1 MDIILHYAG
10 ILFTFPNIIAI
21 CTGTFLGTMM
31 GAMPGLTGTLAVAIL
46 IPTTFTMDPV
56 MGLAMMGGSYSGSMY
71 GGSISAILMATPGTP
86 AALCTSFEGYPLTRK
101 GRAGIALKVSA
112 VASFW
117 GGMVSTGVLL
127 IFAPILAYFAL
138 NFGPPEYFL
147 LAIMGLSSIV
157 MFAKGN
163 MVKGL
168 LSGFIGLSISLI
180 GTDPISG
187 ALRYTG
193 GFLQLYEGLDFMAPL
208 IGMFSI
214 AQMLNLAGEKTI
226 AKSTDESGTAVIKKE
241 KMPKGLG
248 KPMALGSLMGT
259 GIGILPG
266 AGATISAFLAYQA
279 QRQLSKKKHEFGNG
293 SLEGIAA
300 AESSNNGVTGGSLI
314 PLLTLGIPGNTT
326 SAALMGGLIIQGLIP
341 GPELFTRYAD
351 VTYPF
356 ILSLFLANIVFLL
369 LGLYFA
375 PQLAKVSLIPTSLL
389 IPVVCMFSV
398 IGTYAIQNSL
408 FDVGVMVAFA
418 VMGYFLNKYGYSL
431 GALVLGLILGPIAE
445 KGFAQGILMGK
456 GSYSIFFTRPASII
470 LIVLTVILVVSSYFT
485 APKTNPDEESAL

>member
-1 MDIILHYAG
+1 MEVILEYLG
-10 ILFTFPNIIAI
+10 ILFTIPNLLAFVM
-21 CTGTFLGTMM
+21 GTALGTMM

-46 IPTTFTMDPV
+46 IPTTFSMDPV

-71 GGSISAILMATPGTP
+71 GGSIAAILMATPGTP
-86 AALCTSFEGYPLTRK
+86 AALATSFEGYPLARK

-112 VASFW
+112 IASFW
-117 GGMVSTGVLL
+117 GGTVSALVLL

-147 LAIMGLSSIV
+147 LAIMGLASIV

-187 ALRYTG
+187 SLRYTG
-193 GFLQLYEGLDFMAPL
+193 GILELYEGLDFMAPL

-214 AQMLNLAGEKTI
+214 AQMLGLAGEKTI
-226 AKSTDESGTAVIKKE
+226 VKTKGNEKAVIKKE

-248 KPMALGSLMGT
+248 KPMALGSIMGT

-266 AGATISAFLAYQA
+266 AGATISAFLAYQT
-279 QRQLSKKKHEFGNG
+279 QRQISKNKHEFGKG

-300 AESSNNGVTGGSLI
+300 AESSNNAVTGGSLI

-326 SAALMGGLIIQGLIP
+326 SAALMGGLIIKGLIP
-341 GPELFTRYAD
+341 GPELFTRYAG

-356 ILSLFLANIVFLL
+356 IMSLFVANVVFLL

-408 FDVGVMVAFA
+408 FDVGVMIVFA
-418 VMGYFLNKYGYSL
+418 MLGYFLNKYGYSM

-445 KGFAQGILMGK
+445 KGFAQGILLGK
-456 GSYSIFFTRPASII
+456 GSFSIFFTRPTCIV
-470 LIVLTVILVVSSYFT
+470 LIVLTVILIVSSLLT
-485 APKTNPDEESAL
+485 APKVDTGGDSVI

>member
-1 MDIILHYAG
+1 MEQIFEYMVT
-10 ILFTFPNIIAI
+10 LFTVPNLIAI
-21 CTGTFLGTMM
+21 IMGTFLGTMM

-71 GGSISAILMATPGTP
+71 GGSIAAILMATPGTP
-86 AALCTSFEGYPLTRK
+86 AALATSFEGYPLTRN

-112 VASFW
+112 IASFW
-117 GGMVSTGVLL
+117 GGTVSAAVLL

-147 LAIMGLSSIV
+147 LAVMGLASIV

-168 LSGFIGLSISLI
+168 LSGFIGLAISLI

-187 ALRYTG
+187 SLRYTF
-193 GFLQLYEGLDFMAPL
+193 GFLELYEGLDFMAPL

-214 AQMLNLAGEKTI
+214 AQMLLLAGEKTI
-226 AKSTDESGTAVIKKE
+226 VKAKGNMKAVIVKE

-248 KPMALGSLMGT
+248 KPIALGSLMGT

-279 QRQLSKKKHEFGNG
+279 QRQISKKKHEFGKG

-326 SAALMGGLIIQGLIP
+326 SAALMGGLIIKGLIP
-341 GPELFTRYAD
+341 GPELFTRFAG

-356 ILSLFLANIVFLL
+356 ILSLFIANVVFLL

-408 FDVGVMVAFA
+408 FDVGVMIVFA
-418 VMGYFLNKYGYSL
+418 MVGYFLNKYGFSL

-445 KGFAQGILMGK
+445 KGFAQGILLGG
-456 GSYSIFFTRPASII
+456 GSATIFFTRPTSII
-470 LIVLTVILVVSSYFT
+470 LIILTVVIVVSSWLT
-485 APKTNPDEESAL
+485 APKVDLSGGSSI

>member
-1 MDIILHYAG
+1 MEVILEYLG
-10 ILFTFPNIIAI
+10 ILFTIPNLLAI
-21 CTGTFLGTMM
+21 VMGTALGTMM

-46 IPTTFTMDPV
+46 IPTTFSMDPV

-71 GGSISAILMATPGTP
+71 GGSIAAILMATPGTP
-86 AALCTSFEGYPLTRK
+86 AALATSFEGYPLARK

-112 VASFW
+112 IASFW
-117 GGMVSTGVLL
+117 GGTVSAMVLL

-147 LAIMGLSSIV
+147 LAIMGLASIV

-168 LSGFIGLSISLI
+168 LSGFIGLAISLI

-187 ALRYTG
+187 SLRYTG
-193 GFLQLYEGLDFMAPL
+193 GFLELYEGLDFMAPL

-214 AQMLNLAGEKTI
+214 AQMLSLAGEDTIVKT
-226 AKSTDESGTAVIKKE
+226 KGNEKAVIKKE

-248 KPMALGSLMGT
+248 KPMALGSIMGT

-266 AGATISAFLAYQA
+266 AGATISAFLAYQT
-279 QRQLSKKKHEFGNG
+279 QRQISKNKHEFGKG

-300 AESSNNGVTGGSLI
+300 AESSNNAVTGGSLI

-326 SAALMGGLIIQGLIP
+326 SAALMGGLIIKGLIP
-341 GPELFTRYAD
+341 GPELFTRYAG

-356 ILSLFLANIVFLL
+356 IMSLFVANVVFLL

-375 PQLAKVSLIPTSLL
+375 PTLAKVSLVPTSLL

-408 FDVGVMVAFA
+408 FDVGVMIVFA
-418 VMGYFLNKYGYSL
+418 MLGYFLNKYGYSM

-445 KGFAQGILMGK
+445 KGFAQGILLGK
-456 GSYSIFFTRPASII
+456 GSFSIFFTRPTCIV
-470 LIVLTVILVVSSYFT
+470 LIVLTVILIVSSLLT
-485 APKTNPDEESAL
+485 APKVDIDAESVI

>member
-1 MDIILHYAG
+1 MEMAFEYLS
-10 ILFTFPNIIAI
+10 ILFTIPNLIAI
-21 CTGTFLGTMM
+21 FMGTFLGTMM

-71 GGSISAILMATPGTP
+71 GGSIAAILMATPGTP
-86 AALCTSFEGYPLTRK
+86 AALATSFEGYPLTRK

-117 GGMVSTGVLL
+117 GGTVSAAVLL
-127 IFAPILAYFAL
+127 VFAPILAYFAL

-147 LAIMGLSSIV
+147 LAVMGLASIV

-163 MVKGL
+163 MIKGL
-168 LSGFIGLSISLI
+168 LSGFIGLAISLI

-187 ALRYTG
+187 SLRYTF
-193 GFLQLYEGLDFMAPL
+193 GFLELYEGLDFMAPL

-214 AQMLNLAGEKTI
+214 AQMLLLAGEKTI
-226 AKSTDESGTAVIKKE
+226 VKTTGNEKAVIKKE

-279 QRQLSKKKHEFGNG
+279 QRQMSKKKHEFGNG

-326 SAALMGGLIIQGLIP
+326 SAALMGGLIIKGLIP
-341 GPELFTRYAD
+341 GPELFTRFAG

-356 ILSLFLANIVFLL
+356 ILSLFVANVVFLL

-408 FDVGVMVAFA
+408 FDVGVMIVFA
-418 VMGYFLNKYGYSL
+418 MLGYFLNKYGYSL

-445 KGFAQGILMGK
+445 KGFAQGILLGG
-456 GSYSIFFTRPASII
+456 GSPAIFFTRPTSIV
-470 LIVLTVILVVSSYFT
+470 LIILTVILLVSSWLT
-485 APKTNPDEESAL
+485 APKVDLENGSAI

>member
-1 MDIILHYAG
+1 MEQIFEYMVT
-10 ILFTFPNIIAI
+10 LFTVPNLIAI
-21 CTGTFLGTMM
+21 IMGTFLGTMM

-71 GGSISAILMATPGTP
+71 GGSIAAILMATPGTP
-86 AALCTSFEGYPLTRK
+86 AALATSFEGYPLTRN

-112 VASFW
+112 IASFW
-117 GGMVSTGVLL
+117 GGTVSAAVLL

-147 LAIMGLSSIV
+147 LAVMGLASIV

-163 MVKGL
+163 MIKGL
-168 LSGFIGLSISLI
+168 LSGFIGLAISLI

-187 ALRYTG
+187 SLRYTF
-193 GFLQLYEGLDFMAPL
+193 GFLELYEGLDFMAPL

-214 AQMLNLAGEKTI
+214 AQMLLLAGEKTI
-226 AKSTDESGTAVIKKE
+226 VKAKGNMKAVIVKE

-248 KPMALGSLMGT
+248 RPIALGSFMGT

-279 QRQLSKKKHEFGNG
+279 QRQISKKKHEFGKG

-326 SAALMGGLIIQGLIP
+326 SAALMGGLIIKGLIP
-341 GPELFTRYAD
+341 GPELFTRFAG

-356 ILSLFLANIVFLL
+356 ILSLFIANVVFLL

-408 FDVGVMVAFA
+408 FDVGVMIVFA
-418 VMGYFLNKYGYSL
+418 MVGYFLNKYGFSL

-445 KGFAQGILMGK
+445 KGFAQGILLGG
-456 GSYSIFFTRPASII
+456 GSATIFFTRPTSII
-470 LIVLTVILVVSSYFT
+470 LIILTVVIVVSSWLT
-485 APKTNPDEESAL
+485 APKADLSGGSSI

>member
-1 MDIILHYAG
+1 MDIIFNYIE
-10 ILFTFPNIIAI
+10 ILFTIPNLLMIA
-21 CTGTFLGTMM
+21 TGTILGTMM

-46 IPTTFTMDPV
+46 IPTTFSMDPV

-71 GGSISAILMATPGTP
+71 GGSIASILMATPGTP
-86 AALCTSFEGYPLTRK
+86 SALCTAFEGYPLTRK

-117 GGMVSTGVLL
+117 GGIISTVVLL
-127 IFAPILAYFAL
+127 VFAPVLAYFAL

-147 LAIMGLSSIV
+147 LAIMGLASIV

-163 MVKGL
+163 MIKGL
-168 LSGFIGLSISLI
+168 LSGFIGLAISLI
-180 GTDPISG
+180 GTDPVSG
-187 ALRYTG
+187 SLRYTG
-193 GFLQLYEGLDFMAPL
+193 GFLELYEGLDFMAPL

-226 AKSTDESGTAVIKKE
+226 AKNTGDGKAVIKKE
-241 KMPKGLG
+241 KMPKGLA
-248 KPMALGSLMGT
+248 KPIALGSLMGT

-279 QRQLSKKKHEFGNG
+279 QRQISKKKHEFGKG

-300 AESSNNGVTGGSLI
+300 AESSNNAVTGGSLI

-356 ILSLFLANIVFLL
+356 ILSLFVANVVFLL
-369 LGLYFA
+369 VGLYFA

-389 IPVVCMFSV
+389 IPIVCMFSV

-408 FDVGVMVAFA
+408 FDVGVMIVFA
-418 VMGYFLNKYGYSL
+418 LLGYFLTKFGFSM

-456 GSYSIFFTRPASII
+456 GSYAIFFTRPTSIV
-470 LIVLTVILVVSSYFT
+470 LIVITVVLIVSSYFT
-485 APKTNPDEESAL
+485 APKADPNGESAI

>member
-1 MDIILHYAG
+1 MEIALNYIA
-10 ILFTFPNIIAI
+10 ILFTIPNLLAIAM
-21 CTGTFLGTMM
+21 GTILGTMM

-46 IPTTFTMDPV
+46 IPTTFSMDPV

-71 GGSISAILMATPGTP
+71 GGSIAAILMATPGTP
-86 AALCTSFEGYPLTRK
+86 AALCTSFEGYPLSRQ

-117 GGMVSTGVLL
+117 GGIVSTAVLL
-127 IFAPILAYFAL
+127 VFAPILAYFAL
-138 NFGPPEYFL
+138 NFGPPEYFI
-147 LAIMGLSSIV
+147 LAIMGLASIV

-163 MVKGL
+163 MIKGL
-168 LSGFIGLSISLI
+168 LSGFVGLAISLI

-187 ALRYTG
+187 SLRYTG

-226 AKSTDESGTAVIKKE
+226 VQRTGDRQAIIKKE
-241 KMPKGLG
+241 KMPKGLE
-248 KPMALGSLMGT
+248 KPITMGSLMGT

-279 QRQLSKKKHEFGNG
+279 QRQISKKKHEFGNG

-300 AESSNNGVTGGSLI
+300 AESSNNAVTGGSLI

-356 ILSLFLANIVFLL
+356 ILSLFVANVVFLL
-369 LGLYFA
+369 VGLYFA

-408 FDVGVMVAFA
+408 FDVGVMIVFA
-418 VMGYFLNKYGYSL
+418 VLGYFLNIYGFSL

-456 GSYSIFFTRPASII
+456 GSYAIFFTRPTSIV
-470 LIVLTVILVVSSYFT
+470 LIILTVILIVSSYYT
-485 APKTNPDEESAL
+485 APKAKPNGESAI

>member
-1 MDIILHYAG
+1 MEMIFNYIG
-10 ILFTFPNIIAI
+10 ILFTIPNLLVIA
-21 CTGTFLGTMM
+21 TGTILGTMM

-46 IPTTFTMDPV
+46 IPTTFTMEPV

-71 GGSISAILMATPGTP
+71 GGSIASILMSTPGTP

-117 GGMVSTGVLL
+117 GGIISTVVLL

-138 NFGPPEYFL
+138 NFGPPEYFI
-147 LAIMGLSSIV
+147 LAIMGLASIV

-163 MVKGL
+163 MIKGI
-168 LSGFIGLSISLI
+168 LSGFIGLAISLI

-187 ALRYTG
+187 SLRYTG
-193 GFLQLYEGLDFMAPL
+193 GFLELYEGLDFMAPL

-214 AQMLNLAGEKTI
+214 AQMLTLAGEKTI
-226 AKSTDESGTAVIKKE
+226 IKDSGDGKAVIKKE

-248 KPMALGSLMGT
+248 KPIALGSLMGT

-266 AGATISAFLAYQA
+266 AGATISSFLAYQT
-279 QRQLSKKKHEFGNG
+279 QRQISKKKHEFGNG

-300 AESSNNGVTGGSLI
+300 AESSNNAVTGGSLI

-341 GPELFTRYAD
+341 GPELFSRYAD

-356 ILSLFLANIVFLL
+356 ILSLFVANVVFLL
-369 LGLYFA
+369 VGLYFA

-389 IPVVCMFSV
+389 IPIVCMFSV

-408 FDVGVMVAFA
+408 FDVGVMIIFA
-418 VMGYFLNKYGYSL
+418 LLGYFLSKFGFSM

-456 GSYSIFFTRPASII
+456 GSYAIFFTRPTS
-470 LIVLTVILVVSSYFT
+470 IVLIIITVILIVSSYFT
-485 APKTNPDEESAL
+485 APTTDPDKESAI

>member
-1 MDIILHYAG
+1 MDVVFNYLG
-10 ILFTFPNIIAI
+10 ILFTLPNLLAI
-21 CTGTFLGTMM
+21 SVGTLLGTLM

-46 IPTTFTMDPV
+46 IPTTFSMDPV

-71 GGSISAILMATPGTP
+71 GGSIASILMATPGTP
-86 AALCTSFEGYPLTRK
+86 AALCTAFEGYPLTRK

-112 VASFW
+112 ISSFW
-117 GGMVSTGVLL
+117 GGIISTVVLL
-127 IFAPILAYFAL
+127 AFAPVLAYFAL

-147 LAIMGLSSIV
+147 LAIMGLASIV

-168 LSGFIGLSISLI
+168 LSGFIGLAISLI

-187 ALRYTG
+187 SLRYTG

-226 AKSTDESGTAVIKKE
+226 IKNTAEGKAVIKKE
-241 KMPKGLG
+241 KLPKGIS
-248 KPMALGSLMGT
+248 KPITLGSLMGT

-279 QRQLSKKKHEFGNG
+279 QRQISKKKHEFGKG

-300 AESSNNGVTGGSLI
+300 AESSNNAVTGGSLI

-356 ILSLFLANIVFLL
+356 ILSLFVANVVFLI

-398 IGTYAIQNSL
+398 IGTYAIQNAL
-408 FDVGVMVAFA
+408 FDVGVMIVFA
-418 VMGYFLNKYGYSL
+418 MIGYFLSKYGFSM

-445 KGFAQGILMGK
+445 RGFAQGILMGK
-456 GSYSIFFTRPASII
+456 GSYSIFFTRPTSLV
-470 LIVLTVILVVSSYFT
+470 LIVLTVILIVSSYFT
-485 APKTNPDEESAL
+485 APKSDPSEDSLI

>member
-1 MDIILHYAG
+1 MIFNYIE
-10 ILFTFPNIIAI
+10 ILFTIPNLIAI
-21 CTGTFLGTMM
+21 ASGTVLGTMM

-46 IPTTFTMDPV
+46 IPTTFSMDPV

-71 GGSISAILMATPGTP
+71 GGSIASILMSTPGTP

-112 VASFW
+112 VSSFW
-117 GGMVSTGVLL
+117 GGIISTAVLL

-147 LAIMGLSSIV
+147 LAIMGLASIV

-163 MVKGL
+163 MIKGL
-168 LSGFIGLSISLI
+168 LSGFIGLAISLI

-187 ALRYTG
+187 SLRYTG
-193 GFLQLYEGLDFMAPL
+193 GFLELYEGLDFMAPL

-214 AQMLNLAGEKTI
+214 AQMLTLAGEKTI
-226 AKSTDESGTAVIKKE
+226 AKGVGDAKAVIKKE
-241 KMPKGLG
+241 KMPKGLV
-248 KPMALGSLMGT
+248 KPITLGSFMGT

-266 AGATISAFLAYQA
+266 AGATISAFLAYQT
-279 QRQLSKKKHEFGNG
+279 QRQISKKKHEFGKG

-300 AESSNNGVTGGSLI
+300 AESSNNAVTGGSLI

-356 ILSLFLANIVFLL
+356 ILSLFVANVVFLMV
-369 LGLYFA
+369 GLFFA

-408 FDVGVMVAFA
+408 FDVGVMIIFA
-418 VMGYFLNKYGYSL
+418 LLGYFLSKYGFSM

-456 GSYSIFFTRPASII
+456 GSYSIFVTRPTS
-470 LIVLTVILVVSSYFT
+470 IVLIAITVILIVSSYFT
-485 APKTNPDEESAL
+485 APEMDPTEESAI

>member
-1 MDIILHYAG
+1 MDIIFNYIG
-10 ILFTFPNIIAI
+10 ILFTIPNLLVIA
-21 CTGTFLGTMM
+21 TGTILGTMM

-46 IPTTFTMDPV
+46 IPTTFSMDPV

-71 GGSISAILMATPGTP
+71 GGSIASILMSTPGTP

-117 GGMVSTGVLL
+117 GGIISTFVLL
-127 IFAPILAYFAL
+127 IFAPVLAYFAL

-147 LAIMGLSSIV
+147 LAIMGLASIV

-163 MVKGL
+163 MVKGI
-168 LSGFIGLSISLI
+168 LSGFIGLAISLI

-187 ALRYTG
+187 SLRYTG
-193 GFLQLYEGLDFMAPL
+193 GFLELYEGLDFMAPL

-214 AQMLNLAGEKTI
+214 AQMLTLAGEKTI
-226 AKSTDESGTAVIKKE
+226 IKDSGDGKAIIKKE

-248 KPMALGSLMGT
+248 KPIALGSLMGT

-266 AGATISAFLAYQA
+266 AGATISSFLAYQA
-279 QRQLSKKKHEFGNG
+279 QRQISKKKHEFGNG

-300 AESSNNGVTGGSLI
+300 AESSNNAVTGGSLI

-341 GPELFTRYAD
+341 GPELFSRYAD

-356 ILSLFLANIVFLL
+356 ILSLFVANVVFLL
-369 LGLYFA
+369 VGLYFA

-408 FDVGVMVAFA
+408 FDVGVMIVFA
-418 VMGYFLNKYGYSL
+418 LLGYFLSKFGFSM

-456 GSYSIFFTRPASII
+456 GSYAIFFTRPTS
-470 LIVLTVILVVSSYFT
+470 IVLIIITVILIVSSYFT
-485 APKTNPDEESAL
+485 APTTGPNEESAI

>member
-1 MDIILHYAG
+1 MDIIFNYIE
-10 ILFTFPNIIAI
+10 ILFTIPNLLAIA
-21 CTGTFLGTMM
+21 TGTILGTMM

-46 IPTTFTMDPV
+46 IPTTFSMDPV

-71 GGSISAILMATPGTP
+71 GGSIASILMATPGTP

-112 VASFW
+112 VSSFW
-117 GGMVSTGVLL
+117 GGIFSTVVLL
-127 IFAPILAYFAL
+127 IFAPVLAYFAL

-147 LAIMGLSSIV
+147 LAIMGLASIV

-163 MVKGL
+163 MIKGL
-168 LSGFIGLSISLI
+168 LSGFIGLAISLI

-187 ALRYTG
+187 SLRYTA

-226 AKSTDESGTAVIKKE
+226 AQDSGDGKAVIKKE
-241 KMPKGLG
+241 KMPKGLV
-248 KPMALGSLMGT
+248 KPIALGSVMGT

-279 QRQLSKKKHEFGNG
+279 QRQISKKKHEFGKG

-300 AESSNNGVTGGSLI
+300 AESSNNAVTGGSLI

-356 ILSLFLANIVFLL
+356 ILSLFVANVVFLMV
-369 LGLYFA
+369 GLFFA

-408 FDVGVMVAFA
+408 FDVGVMIVFA
-418 VMGYFLNKYGYSL
+418 LLGYFLSKFGFSM

-445 KGFAQGILMGK
+445 KGFSQGILMGK
-456 GSYSIFFTRPASII
+456 GSYLIFITRPTSIV
-470 LIVLTVILVVSSYFT
+470 LIILTVILIVSSYFT
-485 APKTNPDEESAL
+485 APKVNPEEESAI

>member
-1 MDIILHYAG
+1 MEMVLNYIG
-10 ILFTFPNIIAI
+10 ILFTIPNLLAIAA
-21 CTGTFLGTMM
+21 GTTLGTMM

-46 IPTTFTMDPV
+46 IPTTFSMDPV

-71 GGSISAILMATPGTP
+71 GGSIAAILMATPGTP
-86 AALCTSFEGYPLTRK
+86 AALCTSFEGYPLSRK
-101 GRAGIALKVSA
+101 GRAGIALKVSV
-112 VASFW
+112 VASFF
-117 GGMVSTGVLL
+117 GGIISTVVLL
-127 IFAPILAYFAL
+127 VFAPILAYFAL

-147 LAIMGLSSIV
+147 LAIMGLASIV

-163 MVKGL
+163 MIKGL
-168 LSGFIGLSISLI
+168 LSGFIGLAISLI

-187 ALRYTG
+187 SLRYTG

-226 AKSTDESGTAVIKKE
+226 AKRSEDGQAVIKKE
-241 KMPKGLG
+241 KLPKGLT
-248 KPMALGSLMGT
+248 KPIALGSLMGT

-279 QRQLSKKKHEFGNG
+279 QRQISRKKHEFGKG

-300 AESSNNGVTGGSLI
+300 AESSNNAVTGGSLI

-341 GPELFTRYAD
+341 GPELFTRYAN

-356 ILSLFLANIVFLL
+356 ILSLFVANVVFLL

-408 FDVGVMVAFA
+408 FDVGVMIIFA
-418 VMGYFLNKYGYSL
+418 VLGYFLSTYGFSL

-456 GSYSIFFTRPASII
+456 GSYAIFFTRPTSIV
-470 LIVLTVILVVSSYFT
+470 LIILTVILIVSSYYT
-485 APKTNPDEESAL
+485 APKADPDGESAL

>member
-1 MDIILHYAG
+1 MEVIFHYMEV
-10 ILFTFPNIIAI
+10 LFTFQNMIAI
-21 CTGTFLGTMM
+21 MAGTTLGTLM
-31 GAMPGLTGTLAVAIL
+31 GAMPGLTATLAVAIL
-46 IPTTFTMDPV
+46 IPTTFSMDPV

-71 GGSISAILMATPGTP
+71 GGSISSILMSTPGTP
-86 AALCTSFEGYPLTRK
+86 AALATSFEGYPLTRQ
-101 GRAGIALKVSA
+101 GRAGIALKVS
-112 VASFW
+112 VIASFW
-117 GGMVSTGVLL
+117 GGVISTVVLL

-147 LAIMGLSSIV
+147 LAVMGLASIV

-168 LSGFIGLSISLI
+168 LSGFIGLAISLI

-187 ALRYTG
+187 SLRYTG

-214 AQMLNLAGEKTI
+214 AQMLNLSSEKTI
-226 AKSTDESGTAVIKKE
+226 IKSKGPNKAIIKKE
-241 KMPKGLG
+241 KMPKGLAR
-248 KPMALGSLMGT
+248 PMAMGSLMGT

-266 AGATISAFLAYQA
+266 AGATISAFLAYQV
-279 QRQLSKKKHEFGNG
+279 QRQISTKKHEYGNG

-300 AESSNNGVTGGSLI
+300 AESSNNGCTGGSLV

-341 GPELFTRYAD
+341 GPELFTRFAS

-356 ILSLFLANIVFLL
+356 ILSLFVANVVFLL
-369 LGLYFA
+369 LGLFFA
-375 PQLAKVSLIPTSLL
+375 PQFAKVSLIPTSLL

-408 FDVGVMVAFA
+408 FDVGVMIIFA
-418 VMGYFLNKYGYSL
+418 VMGYFFSKYGFSL
-431 GALVLGLILGPIAE
+431 GAMVLGLILGPIAE
-445 KGFAQGILMGK
+445 RGFAQGILMGG
-456 GSYSIFFTRPASII
+456 GSYAIFFTRPTCIV
-470 LIVLTVILVVSSYFT
+470 LIVLTIVLIISSHFA
-485 APKTNPDEESAL
+485 APKALPDEEGAL

>member
-1 MDIILHYAG
+1 MIFNYIG
-10 ILFTFPNIIAI
+10 ILFTIPNLLVIA
-21 CTGTFLGTMM
+21 TGTILGTMM

-46 IPTTFTMDPV
+46 IPTTFTMEPV

-71 GGSISAILMATPGTP
+71 GGSIASILMSTPGTP

-117 GGMVSTGVLL
+117 GGIISTVVLL

-138 NFGPPEYFL
+138 NFGPPEYFI
-147 LAIMGLSSIV
+147 LAIMGLASIV

-163 MVKGL
+163 MIKGI
-168 LSGFIGLSISLI
+168 LSGFIGLAISLI

-187 ALRYTG
+187 SLRYTG
-193 GFLQLYEGLDFMAPL
+193 GFLELYEGLDFMAPL

-214 AQMLNLAGEKTI
+214 AQMLTLAGEKTI
-226 AKSTDESGTAVIKKE
+226 IKDSGDGKAVIKKE

-248 KPMALGSLMGT
+248 KPIALGSLMGT

-266 AGATISAFLAYQA
+266 AGATISSFLAYQT
-279 QRQLSKKKHEFGNG
+279 QRQISKKKHEFGNG

-300 AESSNNGVTGGSLI
+300 AESSNNAVTGGSLI

-341 GPELFTRYAD
+341 GPELFSRYAD

-356 ILSLFLANIVFLL
+356 ILSLFVANVVFLL
-369 LGLYFA
+369 VGLYFA

-389 IPVVCMFSV
+389 IPIVCMFSV

-408 FDVGVMVAFA
+408 FDVGVMIIFA
-418 VMGYFLNKYGYSL
+418 LLGYFLSKFGFSM

-456 GSYSIFFTRPASII
+456 GSYAIFFTRPTS
-470 LIVLTVILVVSSYFT
+470 IVLIIITVILIVSSYFT
-485 APKTNPDEESAL
+485 APTTDPDKESAI

>member
-1 MDIILHYAG
+1 MEMAFEYIS
-10 ILFTFPNIIAI
+10 ILFTIPNLIAI
-21 CTGTFLGTMM
+21 FMGTFLGTMM

-71 GGSISAILMATPGTP
+71 GGSIAAILMATPGTP
-86 AALCTSFEGYPLTRK
+86 AALATSFEGYPLTRK

-117 GGMVSTGVLL
+117 GGTVSAAVLL
-127 IFAPILAYFAL
+127 VFAPILAYFAL

-147 LAIMGLSSIV
+147 LAVMGLASIV

-168 LSGFIGLSISLI
+168 LSGFIGLAISLI

-187 ALRYTG
+187 SLRYTF
-193 GFLQLYEGLDFMAPL
+193 GFLELYEGLDFMAPL

-214 AQMLNLAGEKTI
+214 AQMLLLAGEKTI
-226 AKSTDESGTAVIKKE
+226 VKTTGNEKAVIKKE

-248 KPMALGSLMGT
+248 KPMVLGSLMGT

-279 QRQLSKKKHEFGNG
+279 QRQMSKNKHEFGNG

-326 SAALMGGLIIQGLIP
+326 SAALMGGLIIKGLIP
-341 GPELFTRYAD
+341 GPELFTRFAG

-356 ILSLFLANIVFLL
+356 IMSLFVANVVFLL

-408 FDVGVMVAFA
+408 FDVGVMIVFA
-418 VMGYFLNKYGYSL
+418 MLGYFLNKYGYSL

-445 KGFAQGILMGK
+445 KGFAQGILMGG
-456 GSYSIFFTRPASII
+456 GSASIFFTRPTSIV
-470 LIVLTVILVVSSYFT
+470 LIILTVILLVSSWLT
-485 APKTNPDEESAL
+485 APKVDLENGSAI